1 MLHSPLPPKTKN
13 AGWIF
18 TQVTPEGG
26 SGEGERKVYVFWG
39 EKGFYTHAGGR
50 K

>member
-1 MLHSPLPPKTKN
+1 MLDGFSPKSHRR
-13 AGWIF
+13 
-18 TQVTPEGG
+18 GG
-26 SGEGERKVYVFWG
+26 MGEGERKVYVFWG